1 MIMGQKV
8 DLHIHSLYSDGRCRI
23 PEIMQIIKKEAI
35 TVFAI
40 TDHDTVDGIQEARDV
55 AASSVKCIAGIEFTC
70 REQRFSA
77 SGNAFSI
84 HLLGYGFDPENI
96 KLRAR
101 LDKRKHGVI
110 EVYDRLC
117 KEITQMG
124 YKIRREDVPISCGI
138 VMQLCDVEAYV
149 RQLYPLAPE
158 EVYGRIEE
166 YASDLDQVNIS
177 VREAMDLI
185 HDAGGKTVWAHPFC
199 TYRRFHK
206 IRMSRE
212 EILDALPKM
221 KETGLD
227 GLEADYLDFT
237 EEERGWL
244 RDIASRNGLITTAG
258 SDFHGSPGRSRMG
271 VDIKG
276 DQL

>member
-1 MIMGQKV
+1 
-8 DLHIHSLYSDGRCRI
+8 
-23 PEIMQIIKKEAI
+23 
-35 TVFAI
+35 
-40 TDHDTVDGIQEARDV
+40 
-55 AASSVKCIAGIEFTC
+55 
-70 REQRFSA
+70 
-77 SGNAFSI
+77 
-84 HLLGYGFDPENI
+84 
-96 KLRAR
+96 
-101 LDKRKHGVI
+101 
-110 EVYDRLC
+110 
-117 KEITQMG
+117 
-124 YKIRREDVPISCGI
+124 
-138 VMQLCDVEAYV
+138 MQLCDVEAYV

-177 VREAMDLI
+177 VREAMELI

-212 EILDALPKM
+212 EILDSLPEM

-227 GLEADYLDFT
+227 GLETDYLDFT
-237 EEERGWL
+237 EEERDWL

>member
-40 TDHDTVDGIQEARDV
+40 TDHDTVDGIQDARD
-55 AASSVKCIAGIEFTC
+55 AAGSSAKCIAGIEFTC

-101 LDKRKHGVI
+101 LDKRKHEVT

-185 HDAGGKTVWAHPFC
+185 HDA
-199 TYRRFHK
+199 
-206 IRMSRE
+206 
-212 EILDALPKM
+212 LPKM

>member
-1 MIMGQKV
+1 M
-8 DLHIHSLYSDGRCRI
+8 
-23 PEIMQIIKKEAI
+23 
-35 TVFAI
+35 
-40 TDHDTVDGIQEARDV
+40 
-55 AASSVKCIAGIEFTC
+55 
-70 REQRFSA
+70 
-77 SGNAFSI
+77 
-84 HLLGYGFDPENI
+84 
-96 KLRAR
+96 
-101 LDKRKHGVI
+101 
-110 EVYDRLC
+110 
-117 KEITQMG
+117 
-124 YKIRREDVPISCGI
+124 
-138 VMQLCDVEAYV
+138 
-149 RQLYPLAPE
+149 
-158 EVYGRIEE
+158 
-166 YASDLDQVNIS
+166 
-177 VREAMDLI
+177 
-185 HDAGGKTVWAHPFC
+185 WAHPFC

-212 EILDALPKM
+212 EIIDALPEM